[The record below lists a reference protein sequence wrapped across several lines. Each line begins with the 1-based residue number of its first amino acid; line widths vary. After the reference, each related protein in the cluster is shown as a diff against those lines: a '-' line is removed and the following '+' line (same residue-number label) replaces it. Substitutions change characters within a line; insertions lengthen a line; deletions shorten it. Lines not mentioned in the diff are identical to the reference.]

1 MTKSLKQIH
10 TKLVKIAQEELDI
23 ANGQE
28 AGTAG
33 PQEVV
38 DSLVEVI
45 ADLED
50 TVEVIPA
57 EPSEPQGEELDPMV
71 TEPAAEPVIEEEEDP
86 LKPAKTRRAAEH
98 KGEDKDEDK
107 EKDAKLAKANAKIAI
122 LEAKFAKEELSK
134 VAKDYAQTFAND
146 TGAQQIKYDEIMKAG
161 KSAEFWSEK
170 LASVEEYQEANNI
183 NTTFAKPAKTESFV
197 RQAKLRPIPQD
208 ISELSI

>member
-10 TKLVKIAQEELDI
+10 SRLVKIAQDELDI

-57 EPSEPQGEELDPMV
+57 EPSEPQGEELDPMA
-71 TEPAAEPVIEEEEDP
+71 TEPAPEPVVEEEDP
-86 LKPAKTRRAAEH
+86 LKPAKVKNAADD
-98 KGEDKDEDK
+98 DKDDDEDK
-107 EKDAKLAKANAKIAI
+107 EKDAKLAQANAKIVI

-146 TGAQQIKYDEIMKAG
+146 TSAQQIKYDAIMKAG
-161 KSAEFWSEK
+161 KSAAFWSEK
-170 LASVEEYQEANNI
+170 LASIEEYQEANNI

-197 RQAKLRPIPQD
+197 RQAKLGRIPVD
-208 ISELSI
+208 ITELSI